1 MLAFL
6 DMLASPGPE
15 ILQIGP
21 VTLRWYGLLIAGGAL
36 LGLTLATREA
46 VRRGL
51 DADALTTAALVALLV
66 GFLGARAYYVAF
78 NWDLYAQRP
87 WDIPAIWKG
96 GLAIHGG
103 LLAGVLAGW
112 VYMRARALPVLP
124 YLDVAAPSL
133 ALAQAIGRW
142 GNFFNSEAYGRP
154 TDLPWKLYIPP
165 ERRLP
170 GYEQFEFFHPTFLYE
185 SLWDLAV
192 FALLFF
198 GLRRRLEERPG
209 ALFFCY
215 LGLYSVGRFFVEGLR
230 LDSLMAAGLRA
241 AQVVSLV
248 LVLLSVAGLVWRFR
262 AGPVPGSEAVRAGRS
277 GASGRG
283 AGRSSPARGSRR

>member
-1 MLAFL
+1 MFT
-6 DMLASPGPE
+6 SPGPE
-15 ILQIGP
+15 IVHIGP
-21 VTLRWYGLLIAGGAL
+21 ITLRWYGLLIASGAL
-36 LGLTLATREA
+36 LGLMLATREA
-46 VRRGL
+46 LRRGL
-51 DADALTTAALVALLV
+51 DADALTTAAMLALLV

-78 NWDLYAQRP
+78 NWDVYARRP

-103 LLAGVLAGW
+103 LFAGVLAGW
-112 VYMRARALPVLP
+112 LYMRIRGLPVLP

-133 ALAQAIGRW
+133 VLAQAIGRW

-170 GYEQFEFFHPTFLYE
+170 GYEAFDFFHPTFLYE
-185 SLWDLAV
+185 SLWDFAV
-192 FALLFF
+192 FALLYFV
-198 GLRRRLEERPG
+198 LRRRLAARPG

-230 LDSLMAAGLRA
+230 LDSLMAGSVRA
-241 AQVVSLV
+241 AQMVSLILIAV
-248 LVLLSVAGLVWRFR
+248 ALAGLVWRLR
-262 AGPVPGSEAVRAGRS
+262 AEPAAGGGTDSHRSGRDPGQGSGRRAAVRGGR
-277 GASGRG
+277 R
-283 AGRSSPARGSRR
+283 